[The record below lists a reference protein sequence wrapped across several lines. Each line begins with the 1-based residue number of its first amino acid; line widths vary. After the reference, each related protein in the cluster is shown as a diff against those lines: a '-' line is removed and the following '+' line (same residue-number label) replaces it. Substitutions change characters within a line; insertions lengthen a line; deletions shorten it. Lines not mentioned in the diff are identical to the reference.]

1 MAPTLRLKKP
11 KYAATTTTIAPII
24 AIFRNLCS
32 RIPMINPM
40 TNGMI
45 INTIGGNPPILPE
58 VIKLNVS
65 SRMPIIVYSSQVSVR

>member
-1 MAPTLRLKKP
+1 
-11 KYAATTTTIAPII
+11 
-24 AIFRNLCS
+24 
-32 RIPMINPM
+32 MINPM

-65 SRMPIIVYSSQVSVR
+65 SRMPIIVYSSQVSVRYKSVI

>member
-11 KYAATTTTIAPII
+11 NYAATTTTIAPII

-32 RIPMINPM
+32 RMPMINPM

-58 VIKLNVS
+58 VECIFENAHNRLLQS
-65 SRMPIIVYSSQVSVR
+65 S